1 MPTFRKSLVG
11 LAALAFT
18 AGAALF
24 GASSAAAQPAP
35 QPLTISSS
43 SGTPLLVN
51 GLAPDKLPVGAP
63 LGTEIC
69 LPARQVYVTE
79 GERYTFQKWSTGSS
93 DQCITPDQPGEYRA
107 QYLHEVLLV
116 VKSDV
121 SATQR
126 SLWATYA
133 VPVKLTVPPIVQD
146 DANTRYRFLS
156 WSDGETPFDPSNTF
170 APVKPTTL
178 TVNWAHEYQITVD
191 SPDGANVP
199 GSGWY
204 AAGANLALR
213 APDTFAGDT
222 DQQRY
227 KFDHWE
233 STSFPSA
240 VLQDPTKSLTALKV
254 DASYTL
260 RAAYDKQYLVDAS
273 SPFGALKHDWV
284 NDGDT
289 VVLEAPATTDIVQDR
304 ERLIFKRW
312 DGMGD
317 NLLSPKIIGKVD
329 KPISASAV
337 YDRQVM
343 LTVNAPNGV
352 SGDGWHKAGDVA
364 AVTVPGSVSQMFLLN
379 STFVGFGGYP
389 AGQSSIQVLVNE
401 PTTLTALYRTE
412 PNLQVLALL
421 LFLPTLAVLVYLS
434 VTRGWL
440 IELRARAQERIRL
453 FRARRKMKVLFWAA
467 AEKNNHESPAPL
479 PGRNG
484 PHLPLPIGDEPTNRG
499 MP

>member
-1 MPTFRKSLVG
+1 MRRCLNPLCARV
-11 LAALAFT
+11 ALIALT
-18 AGAALF
+18 AIGTLC
-24 GASSAAAQPAP
+24 GASVAFAQPAP

-79 GERYTFQKWSTGSS
+79 GERYTFQKWSNDST

-107 QYLHEVLLV
+107 LYLHEVLLV

-121 SATQR
+121 AATQR
-126 SLWATYA
+126 SMWATYA
-133 VPVKLTVPPIVQD
+133 MPVKLTVPPIVQD
-146 DANTRYRFLS
+146 DANDRYRFLS
-156 WSDGETPFDPSNTF
+156 WSDGETQFDPSNTF

-178 TVNWAHEYQITVD
+178 TLNWAHEYQITVD
-191 SPDGANVP
+191 SPDGASVP

-204 AAGANLALR
+204 AAGTNLALR
-213 APDTFAGDT
+213 APDTFAGDS
-222 DQQRY
+222 DQQRN

-233 STSFPSA
+233 STSFPAA
-240 VLQDPTKSLTALKV
+240 VLQNPTQSLTPLKV
-254 DASYTL
+254 DASYAL
-260 RAAYDKQYLVDAS
+260 RAVYDKQYLVDAT
-273 SPFGALKHDWV
+273 SPFGELKHDWV
-284 NDGDT
+284 NDGDS
-289 VVLEAPATTDIVQDR
+289 VVLEAPATSDIVQDR

-317 NLLSPKIIGKVD
+317 NLLSPKITGKVD
-329 KPISASAV
+329 KPINVSAV

-343 LTVNAPNGV
+343 LTVNAPNGA

-364 AVTVPGSVSQMFLLN
+364 AVTVPSSVSQMFLLN

-421 LFLPTLAVLVYLS
+421 LFLPTLAVLVYFS

-440 IELRARAQERIRL
+440 VELRARAQERVRL
-453 FRARRKMKVLFWAA
+453 FRARRKMKVLFWAT
-467 AEKNNHESPAPL
+467 AEKHNHDSPAQL

-484 PHLPLPIGDEPTNRG
+484 PHLPLPIGEEP
-499 MP
+499 PH